1 MRAETVQELDWN
13 SPELGLPKPGYFP
26 TFYAPAI
33 GTAGLTEGLKK
44 ISR

>member
-1 MRAETVQELDWN
+1 MITEGVKELNWN